1 MAHLVLPDTQAEP
14 SPNQKS
20 HFCQRTTENNYIMR
34 LSDLY
39 PIKSKA
45 IIYKSELNYISR
57 CVLDYPN
64 IETGGDLFGFW
75 THSGYPVIQ
84 YVIGPGLNANHQST
98 FFNQDG
104 NYLSEIGNK
113 LRDTHGLQHI
123 GEWHSHHQ
131 IGLAEPSGHDISTV
145 CKAIT
150 QYNLSNFFLVITN
163 IRDNS
168 SSVNGFMFNK
178 DKGREFEYAGW
189 VVLDCNSP
197 IRMDFD
203 TNHNYLIYQPR
214 TSEASLLEISKTT
227 LQDVEYHK
235 PEYSS
240 EYWLSNKSNHLVLKN
255 LIESLSTDFE
265 NTQAFQNNEDKTIF
279 LEFNKDGNDYNIIF
293 PIDFPKTNLLIID
306 KTENKVL
313 EGMSWEFQDDI
324 LSASL
329 NYIKASLN
337 IKATF

>member
-1 MAHLVLPDTQAEP
+1 M
-14 SPNQKS
+14 K
-20 HFCQRTTENNYIMR
+20 

-45 IIYKSELNYISR
+45 LIYKSELDYISR

-84 YVIGPGLNANHQST
+84 YVIGPGPNANHQST

-113 LRDTHGLQHI
+113 LRETHGLQHI

-131 IGLAEPSGHDISTV
+131 LGLAEPSGHDISTV
-145 CKAIT
+145 CKAIA

-168 SSVNGFMFNK
+168 SSVNGFMFNSQ
-178 DKGREFEYAGW
+178 KGRDFDYAGW
-189 VVLDCNSP
+189 VILESHSP
-197 IRMDFD
+197 IRQDFD
-203 TNHNYLIYQPR
+203 LKYQDLVYQPK
-214 TSEASLLEISKTT
+214 TKELSLLDLSKAT
-227 LQDVEYHK
+227 LNNLEFFK

-240 EYWLSNKSNHLVLKN
+240 EYWLSEKSNHLVLKGI
-255 LIESLSTDFE
+255 IEALGRFVV
-265 NTQAFQNNEDKTIF
+265 NVQAFQRNDDKTIY
-279 LEFNKDGNDYNIIF
+279 LEFQKDNKEYVVIF
-293 PIDFPKTNLLIID
+293 PIDFPKTNLIIID
-306 KTENKVL
+306 KTENKTI
-313 EGMSWEFQDDI
+313 EGVNWEFSGDI
-324 LSASL
+324 LDSSL
-329 NYIKASLN
+329 TYIKSSLHIKDTFLSRILN
-337 IKATF
+337 IK

>member
-1 MAHLVLPDTQAEP
+1 M
-14 SPNQKS
+14 K
-20 HFCQRTTENNYIMR
+20 

-45 IIYKSELNYISR
+45 LIYKSELDYISR

-84 YVIGPGLNANHQST
+84 YVIGPGPNANHQST

-113 LRDTHGLQHI
+113 LRETHGLQHI

-131 IGLAEPSGHDISTV
+131 LGLAEPSGHDISTV

-178 DKGREFEYAGW
+178 EKGRDFDYAGW
-189 VVLDCNSP
+189 VILESHSP
-197 IRMDFD
+197 IRQDFD
-203 TNHNYLIYQPR
+203 LKYQDLVYQPR
-214 TSEASLLEISKTT
+214 TKEASLLDLSKAT
-227 LQDVEYHK
+227 LNNLEFFK

-240 EYWLSNKSNHLVLKN
+240 EYWLSEKSNHLVLKGI
-255 LIESLSTDFE
+255 IEALGRFVA
-265 NTQAFQNNEDKTIF
+265 NVQVFQRNDDKTIY
-279 LEFNKDGNDYNIIF
+279 LEFHKDNKEYIVIF
-293 PIDFPKTNLLIID
+293 PIDFPKTNLIILD
-306 KTENKVL
+306 KTENKSI
-313 EGMSWEFQDDI
+313 EGVNWEFSGHI
-324 LSASL
+324 LDSSI
-329 NYIKASLN
+329 NYIKSSLHIKDTFLSRILN
-337 IKATF
+337 IK

>member
-1 MAHLVLPDTQAEP
+1 M
-14 SPNQKS
+14 K
-20 HFCQRTTENNYIMR
+20 

-45 IIYKSELNYISR
+45 LIYKSELDYMSR

-84 YVIGPGLNANHQST
+84 YVIGPGPNANHQST

-113 LRDTHGLQHI
+113 LRETHGLQHI

-131 IGLAEPSGHDISTV
+131 LGLAEPSGHDISTV
-145 CKAIT
+145 CKAIA

-168 SSVNGFMFNK
+168 SSVNGFMFNSQ
-178 DKGREFEYAGW
+178 KGRDFDYAGW
-189 VVLDCNSP
+189 VILESHSP
-197 IRMDFD
+197 IRQDFD
-203 TNHNYLIYQPR
+203 LKYQDLVYQPK
-214 TSEASLLEISKTT
+214 TKESSLLDLSKAT
-227 LQDVEYHK
+227 LNNLEFFK

-240 EYWLSNKSNHLVLKN
+240 EYWLSEKSNHLVLKGI
-255 LIESLSTDFE
+255 IEALGRFVV
-265 NTQAFQNNEDKTIF
+265 NVQAFQRNDDKTIY
-279 LEFNKDGNDYNIIF
+279 LEFQKDNKEYVVIF
-293 PIDFPKTNLLIID
+293 PIDFPKTNLIIID
-306 KTENKVL
+306 KTENKTI
-313 EGMSWEFQDDI
+313 EGVNWEFSGDI
-324 LSASL
+324 LDSSL
-329 NYIKASLN
+329 TYIKSSLHIKDTFLSRILN
-337 IKATF
+337 IK

>member
-1 MAHLVLPDTQAEP
+1 M
-14 SPNQKS
+14 K
-20 HFCQRTTENNYIMR
+20 

-45 IIYKSELNYISR
+45 LIYKSELDYISR

-84 YVIGPGLNANHQST
+84 YVIGPGPNANHQST

-113 LRDTHGLQHI
+113 LRETHGLQHI

-131 IGLAEPSGHDISTV
+131 LGLAEPSGHDISTV
-145 CKAIT
+145 CKAIA

-178 DKGREFEYAGW
+178 EKGRDFDYAGW
-189 VVLDCNSP
+189 VILESHSP
-197 IRMDFD
+197 IRQDFD
-203 TNHNYLIYQPR
+203 LKYQDLVYQPR
-214 TSEASLLEISKTT
+214 TKEASLLDLSKAT
-227 LQDVEYHK
+227 LNNLEFFK

-240 EYWLSNKSNHLVLKN
+240 EYWLSEKSNHLVLKGI
-255 LIESLSTDFE
+255 IEALGRFVA
-265 NTQAFQNNEDKTIF
+265 NVQVFQRNDDKTIY
-279 LEFNKDGNDYNIIF
+279 LEFHKDNKEYVVIF
-293 PIDFPKTNLLIID
+293 PIDFPKTNLIILD
-306 KTENKVL
+306 KTENKSI
-313 EGMSWEFQDDI
+313 EGVNWEFSGDI
-324 LSASL
+324 LDSSL
-329 NYIKASLN
+329 NYIKSSLHIKDTFLSRILN
-337 IKATF
+337 IK

>member
-1 MAHLVLPDTQAEP
+1 M
-14 SPNQKS
+14 K
-20 HFCQRTTENNYIMR
+20 

-45 IIYKSELNYISR
+45 LIYKSELDYISR

-84 YVIGPGLNANHQST
+84 YVIGPGPNANHQST

-113 LRDTHGLQHI
+113 LRETHGLQHI

-131 IGLAEPSGHDISTV
+131 LGLAEPSGHDISTV
-145 CKAIT
+145 CKAIA

-168 SSVNGFMFNK
+168 SSVNGFMFNRE
-178 DKGREFEYAGW
+178 KGRDFDYAGW
-189 VVLDCNSP
+189 VILESHSP
-197 IRMDFD
+197 IRQDFD
-203 TNHNYLIYQPR
+203 LKYHDLVYQPR
-214 TSEASLLEISKTT
+214 TKESSLLDLSKAT
-227 LQDVEYHK
+227 LNNLEFFK

-240 EYWLSNKSNHLVLKN
+240 EYWLSEKPNHLVLKN
-255 LIESLSTDFE
+255 IIEALGRFVV
-265 NTQAFQNNEDKTIF
+265 NVQVFQRNDDKTIY
-279 LEFNKDGNDYNIIF
+279 LEFHKDNKEYVVIF
-293 PIDFPKTNLLIID
+293 PIDFPKTNLIIID
-306 KTENKVL
+306 KTENKTI
-313 EGMSWEFQDDI
+313 EGVNWEFSGDI
-324 LSASL
+324 LDSSL
-329 NYIKASLN
+329 TYIKSSLQIKDTFLSRILN
-337 IKATF
+337 IK

>member
-1 MAHLVLPDTQAEP
+1 M
-14 SPNQKS
+14 K
-20 HFCQRTTENNYIMR
+20 

-45 IIYKSELNYISR
+45 LIYKSELDYISR

-84 YVIGPGLNANHQST
+84 YVIGPGPNANHQST

-113 LRDTHGLQHI
+113 LRETHGLQHI

-131 IGLAEPSGHDISTV
+131 LGLAEPSGHDISTV

-178 DKGREFEYAGW
+178 EKGRDFDYAGW
-189 VVLDCNSP
+189 VILESHSP
-197 IRMDFD
+197 IRQDFD
-203 TNHNYLIYQPR
+203 LKYHDLVYKPR
-214 TSEASLLEISKTT
+214 TKEASLLDLSKAT
-227 LQDVEYHK
+227 LNNLEFFK

-240 EYWLSNKSNHLVLKN
+240 EYWLSEKSNHLVLKGI
-255 LIESLSTDFE
+255 IEALGRFVV
-265 NTQAFQNNEDKTIF
+265 NIQVFQRSDDKTIY
-279 LEFNKDGNDYNIIF
+279 LEFHKDNKEYVVIF
-293 PIDFPKTNLLIID
+293 PIDFPKTNLIILD
-306 KTENKVL
+306 KTENKSI
-313 EGMSWEFQDDI
+313 EGVNWEFSGDI
-324 LSASL
+324 LDSSL
-329 NYIKASLN
+329 NYIKSSLHIKDTFFSRILN
-337 IKATF
+337 IK

>member
-1 MAHLVLPDTQAEP
+1 M
-14 SPNQKS
+14 K
-20 HFCQRTTENNYIMR
+20 

-45 IIYKSELNYISR
+45 LIYKSELDYISR

-84 YVIGPGLNANHQST
+84 YVIGPGPNANHQST

-113 LRDTHGLQHI
+113 LRETHGLQHI

-131 IGLAEPSGHDISTV
+131 LGLAEPSGHDISTV

-178 DKGREFEYAGW
+178 EKGRDFDYAGW
-189 VVLDCNSP
+189 VILESHSP
-197 IRMDFD
+197 IRQDF
-203 TNHNYLIYQPR
+203 
-214 TSEASLLEISKTT
+214 
-227 LQDVEYHK
+227 
-235 PEYSS
+235 
-240 EYWLSNKSNHLVLKN
+240 
-255 LIESLSTDFE
+255 
-265 NTQAFQNNEDKTIF
+265 
-279 LEFNKDGNDYNIIF
+279 G
-293 PIDFPKTNLLIID
+293 
-306 KTENKVL
+306 
-313 EGMSWEFQDDI
+313 GG
-324 LSASL
+324 
-329 NYIKASLN
+329 
-337 IKATF
+337 

>member
-1 MAHLVLPDTQAEP
+1 M
-14 SPNQKS
+14 K
-20 HFCQRTTENNYIMR
+20 

-45 IIYKSELNYISR
+45 LIYKSELDYISR

-84 YVIGPGLNANHQST
+84 YVIGPGPNANHQST

-104 NYLSEIGNK
+104 NYLLEIGNK
-113 LRDTHGLQHI
+113 LRETHGLQHI

-131 IGLAEPSGHDISTV
+131 LGLAEPSRHDISTV

-178 DKGREFEYAGW
+178 EKGRDFDYAGW
-189 VVLDCNSP
+189 VILESHSP
-197 IRMDFD
+197 IRQDFD
-203 TNHNYLIYQPR
+203 LNYQDLVYQPR
-214 TSEASLLEISKTT
+214 TKEASLLDLSKAT
-227 LQDVEYHK
+227 LNNLEFFK

-240 EYWLSNKSNHLVLKN
+240 EYWLSEKSNHLVLKGI
-255 LIESLSTDFE
+255 IEALGKFVA
-265 NTQAFQNNEDKTIF
+265 NVQVFQRNDDKTIY
-279 LEFNKDGNDYNIIF
+279 LEFQKDNKEYVVIF
-293 PIDFPKTNLLIID
+293 PIDFPKTNLIILD
-306 KTENKVL
+306 KTENKSI
-313 EGMSWEFQDDI
+313 EGVNWEFSGDI
-324 LSASL
+324 LDSSV
-329 NYIKASLN
+329 NYIKSSLHIKDTFLSRILN
-337 IKATF
+337 IK

>member
-1 MAHLVLPDTQAEP
+1 M
-14 SPNQKS
+14 K
-20 HFCQRTTENNYIMR
+20 

-45 IIYKSELNYISR
+45 IIYKSELDYISR

-84 YVIGPGLNANHQST
+84 YVIGPGPNANHQST
-98 FFNQDG
+98 FFNQDAD
-104 NYLSEIGNK
+104 YLSEVGNR
-113 LRDTHGLQHI
+113 LRETHALQHI

-131 IGLAEPSGHDISTV
+131 LGLAEPSGHDISTV
-145 CKAIT
+145 CKAIL

-178 DKGREFEYAGW
+178 NKGRDFDYAGW
-189 VVLDCNSP
+189 VILESYSP

-203 TNHNYLIYQPR
+203 STNLNLVYLPK
-214 TSEASLLEISKTT
+214 THEPSLLELSKAT
-227 LQDVEYHK
+227 LQNLEYCK

-240 EYWLSNKSNHLVLKN
+240 EYWLSDKSNHLILKN
-255 LIESLSTDFE
+255 LIESLGKYFE
-265 NTQAFQNNEDKTIF
+265 NIQVFQKNDDKTIY
-279 LEFNKDGNDYNIIF
+279 LEFQKEGKEFVILF
-293 PIDFPKTNLLIID
+293 PIDFPKTNLMIVD
-306 KTENKVL
+306 KTENKII
-313 EGMSWEFQDDI
+313 EGINWDFNGNI
-324 LSASL
+324 LDTSI
-329 NYIKASLN
+329 NYIKSSMQIKETFLSRILN
-337 IKATF
+337 ISK

>member
-1 MAHLVLPDTQAEP
+1 M
-14 SPNQKS
+14 K
-20 HFCQRTTENNYIMR
+20 

-45 IIYKSELNYISR
+45 LIYKSELDYISR

-84 YVIGPGLNANHQST
+84 YVIGPGPNANHQST

-113 LRDTHGLQHI
+113 LRETHGLQHI

-131 IGLAEPSGHDISTV
+131 LGLAEPSGHDISTV

-178 DKGREFEYAGW
+178 EKGRDFDYAGW
-189 VVLDCNSP
+189 VILESHSP
-197 IRMDFD
+197 IRQDFD
-203 TNHNYLIYQPR
+203 LKYQDLVYQPR
-214 TSEASLLEISKTT
+214 TKEASLLDLSKAT
-227 LQDVEYHK
+227 LNNLEFFK

-240 EYWLSNKSNHLVLKN
+240 EYWLSEKSNHLVLKGI
-255 LIESLSTDFE
+255 IEALGRFVA
-265 NTQAFQNNEDKTIF
+265 NVQVFQRNDDKTIY
-279 LEFNKDGNDYNIIF
+279 LEFHKDNKEYVVIF
-293 PIDFPKTNLLIID
+293 PIDFPKTNLIILD
-306 KTENKVL
+306 KTENKSI
-313 EGMSWEFQDDI
+313 EGVNWEFSGDI
-324 LSASL
+324 LDSSI
-329 NYIKASLN
+329 NYIKSSLHIKDTFLSRILN
-337 IKATF
+337 IK

>member
-1 MAHLVLPDTQAEP
+1 M
-14 SPNQKS
+14 K
-20 HFCQRTTENNYIMR
+20 
-34 LSDLY
+34 LSGLY

-45 IIYKSELNYISR
+45 LIYKSELDYISR

-84 YVIGPGLNANHQST
+84 YVIGPGPNANHQST

-113 LRDTHGLQHI
+113 LRESHGLQHI

-131 IGLAEPSGHDISTV
+131 LGLAEPSGHDISTV
-145 CKAIT
+145 CKAIA

-178 DKGREFEYAGW
+178 EKGRDFDYAGW
-189 VVLDCNSP
+189 VILENHSP
-197 IRMDFD
+197 IRQDFD
-203 TNHNYLIYQPR
+203 LKYQDLVYQPR
-214 TSEASLLEISKTT
+214 TKEASLLDLSKAT
-227 LQDVEYHK
+227 LNNLEFFK

-240 EYWLSNKSNHLVLKN
+240 EYWLSEKSNHLVLKGI
-255 LIESLSTDFE
+255 IEALGRFVA
-265 NTQAFQNNEDKTIF
+265 NVQVFQRNDDKTIY
-279 LEFNKDGNDYNIIF
+279 LEFQKDNNEYVIIF
-293 PIDFPKTNLLIID
+293 PIDFPKTNLIILD
-306 KTENKVL
+306 KTENKSI
-313 EGMSWEFQDDI
+313 EGVNWEFSGDI
-324 LSASL
+324 LDSSL
-329 NYIKASLN
+329 TYIKSSLHIKDTFLSRILN
-337 IKATF
+337 IK

>member
-1 MAHLVLPDTQAEP
+1 M
-14 SPNQKS
+14 K
-20 HFCQRTTENNYIMR
+20 

-39 PIKSKA
+39 PLKSKA
-45 IIYKSELNYISR
+45 LIYKSELDYISR

-84 YVIGPGLNANHQST
+84 YVIGPGPNANHQST

-113 LRDTHGLQHI
+113 LRETHGLQHI

-131 IGLAEPSGHDISTV
+131 LGLAEPSGHDISTV
-145 CKAIT
+145 CKAIA

-178 DKGREFEYAGW
+178 EKGRDFDYAGW
-189 VVLDCNSP
+189 VILESHSP
-197 IRMDFD
+197 IRQDFD
-203 TNHNYLIYQPR
+203 LKYQDLVYQPR
-214 TSEASLLEISKTT
+214 TKEASLLDLSKAT
-227 LQDVEYHK
+227 LNNLEFFK

-240 EYWLSNKSNHLVLKN
+240 EYWLSDKSNHLVLKGI
-255 LIESLSTDFE
+255 IEALGRFVA
-265 NTQAFQNNEDKTIF
+265 NVQVFQRNDDKTIY
-279 LEFNKDGNDYNIIF
+279 LEFHKDNKEYVVIF
-293 PIDFPKTNLLIID
+293 PIDFPKTNLIILD
-306 KTENKVL
+306 KTENKSI
-313 EGMSWEFQDDI
+313 EGVNWEFSGDI
-324 LSASL
+324 LDSSL
-329 NYIKASLN
+329 NYIKSSLHFKDTFLSRILN
-337 IKATF
+337 IK

>member
-1 MAHLVLPDTQAEP
+1 M
-14 SPNQKS
+14 K
-20 HFCQRTTENNYIMR
+20 

-45 IIYKSELNYISR
+45 LIYKSELDYISR

-84 YVIGPGLNANHQST
+84 YVIGPGPNANHQST

-113 LRDTHGLQHI
+113 LRETHGLQHI

-131 IGLAEPSGHDISTV
+131 LGLAEPSGHDISTV

-178 DKGREFEYAGW
+178 EKGRDFDYAGW
-189 VVLDCNSP
+189 VILESHSP
-197 IRMDFD
+197 IRQDFD
-203 TNHNYLIYQPR
+203 LKYHDLVYKPR
-214 TSEASLLEISKTT
+214 TKEASLLDLSKAT
-227 LQDVEYHK
+227 LNNLEFFK

-240 EYWLSNKSNHLVLKN
+240 EYWLSEKSNHLVLKGI
-255 LIESLSTDFE
+255 IEALGRFVA
-265 NTQAFQNNEDKTIF
+265 NVQVFQRNDDKTIY
-279 LEFNKDGNDYNIIF
+279 LEFHKDNKEYVVIF
-293 PIDFPKTNLLIID
+293 PIDFPKTNLIILD
-306 KTENKVL
+306 KTENKSI
-313 EGMSWEFQDDI
+313 EGVNWEFSGDI
-324 LSASL
+324 LDSSL
-329 NYIKASLN
+329 NYIKSSLHIKDTFFSRILN
-337 IKATF
+337 IK

>member
-1 MAHLVLPDTQAEP
+1 M
-14 SPNQKS
+14 K
-20 HFCQRTTENNYIMR
+20 

-45 IIYKSELNYISR
+45 LIYKSELDYISR

-84 YVIGPGLNANHQST
+84 YVIGPGPNANHQST

-113 LRDTHGLQHI
+113 LRETHGLQHI

-131 IGLAEPSGHDISTV
+131 LGLAEPSGHDISTV

-178 DKGREFEYAGW
+178 EKGRDFDYAGW
-189 VVLDCNSP
+189 VILESHSP
-197 IRMDFD
+197 IRQDFD
-203 TNHNYLIYQPR
+203 LKYQDLVYQPR
-214 TSEASLLEISKTT
+214 TKEASLLDLSKAT
-227 LQDVEYHK
+227 LNNLEFFK

-240 EYWLSNKSNHLVLKN
+240 EYWLSEKSNHLVLKGI
-255 LIESLSTDFE
+255 IEALGRFVA
-265 NTQAFQNNEDKTIF
+265 NVQVFQRNDDKTIY
-279 LEFNKDGNDYNIIF
+279 LEFHKDNKEYIVIF
-293 PIDFPKTNLLIID
+293 PIDFPKTNLIILD
-306 KTENKVL
+306 KTENKSI
-313 EGMSWEFQDDI
+313 EGVNWEFSGDI
-324 LSASL
+324 LDSSI
-329 NYIKASLN
+329 NYIKSSLHIKDTFLSRILN
-337 IKATF
+337 IK

>member
-1 MAHLVLPDTQAEP
+1 M
-14 SPNQKS
+14 K
-20 HFCQRTTENNYIMR
+20 

-45 IIYKSELNYISR
+45 LIYKSELDYISR

-84 YVIGPGLNANHQST
+84 YVIGPGPNANHQST

-113 LRDTHGLQHI
+113 LRETHGLQHI

-131 IGLAEPSGHDISTV
+131 LGLAEPSGHDISTV

-178 DKGREFEYAGW
+178 EKGRDFDYAGW
-189 VVLDCNSP
+189 VILESHSP
-197 IRMDFD
+197 IRQDFD
-203 TNHNYLIYQPR
+203 LKYQDLVYQPR
-214 TSEASLLEISKTT
+214 TKEASLLDLSKAT
-227 LQDVEYHK
+227 LNNLEFFK

-240 EYWLSNKSNHLVLKN
+240 EYWLSEKSNHLVLKGI
-255 LIESLSTDFE
+255 IEALGRFVA
-265 NTQAFQNNEDKTIF
+265 NVQVFQRNDDKTIY
-279 LEFNKDGNDYNIIF
+279 LEFQKDNKEYVVIF
-293 PIDFPKTNLLIID
+293 PIDFPKTNLIILD
-306 KTENKVL
+306 KTENKSI
-313 EGMSWEFQDDI
+313 EGVNWEFSGDI
-324 LSASL
+324 LDSSL
-329 NYIKASLN
+329 NYIKSSLHIKDTFLSRILN
-337 IKATF
+337 IK

>member
-1 MAHLVLPDTQAEP
+1 M
-14 SPNQKS
+14 K
-20 HFCQRTTENNYIMR
+20 

-45 IIYKSELNYISR
+45 LIYKSELDYISR

-84 YVIGPGLNANHQST
+84 YVIGPGPNANHQST

-113 LRDTHGLQHI
+113 LRETHGLQHI

-131 IGLAEPSGHDISTV
+131 LGLAEPSGHDISTV

-163 IRDNS
+163 IRDIS
-168 SSVNGFMFNK
+168 SSINGFMFNK
-178 DKGREFEYAGW
+178 EKGRDFDYAGW
-189 VVLDCNSP
+189 VILESHSP
-197 IRMDFD
+197 IRQDFD
-203 TNHNYLIYQPR
+203 LKYHDLVYQPR
-214 TSEASLLEISKTT
+214 TKEASLLDLSKAT
-227 LQDVEYHK
+227 LNNLEFFK

-240 EYWLSNKSNHLVLKN
+240 EYWLSEKSNHLVLKGI
-255 LIESLSTDFE
+255 IETLGRFVA
-265 NTQAFQNNEDKTIF
+265 NVQIFQRNDDKTIY
-279 LEFNKDGNDYNIIF
+279 LEFHKDNKEYVVIF
-293 PIDFPKTNLLIID
+293 PIDFPKTNLIILD
-306 KTENKVL
+306 KTENKSI
-313 EGMSWEFQDDI
+313 EGVNWEFSGDI
-324 LSASL
+324 LDSSL
-329 NYIKASLN
+329 NYIKSSLH
-337 IKATF
+337 IKDTFLSRILNLK

>member
-1 MAHLVLPDTQAEP
+1 M
-14 SPNQKS
+14 K
-20 HFCQRTTENNYIMR
+20 

-39 PIKSKA
+39 PIKSKVL
-45 IIYKSELNYISR
+45 IYKSELDYISR

-84 YVIGPGLNANHQST
+84 YVIGPGPNANHQST

-113 LRDTHGLQHI
+113 LRETHGLQHI

-131 IGLAEPSGHDISTV
+131 LGLAEPSGHDISTV
-145 CKAIT
+145 CKAIA

-178 DKGREFEYAGW
+178 EKGRDFDYAGW
-189 VVLDCNSP
+189 VILESHSP
-197 IRMDFD
+197 IRQDFD
-203 TNHNYLIYQPR
+203 LNYLDLVYKPK
-214 TSEASLLEISKTT
+214 TKESSLLDLSKAT
-227 LQDVEYHK
+227 LINLEFFK

-240 EYWLSNKSNHLVLKN
+240 EYWLTDKSNHLVLKGI
-255 LIESLSTDFE
+255 IEALGRFVA
-265 NTQAFQNNEDKTIF
+265 NVQVFQRNEDKTIY
-279 LEFNKDGNDYNIIF
+279 LEFHKDNKEYVVIF
-293 PIDFPKTNLLIID
+293 PIDFPKTNLIILD
-306 KTENKVL
+306 KTENKSI
-313 EGMSWEFQDDI
+313 EGVNWEFSGDI
-324 LSASL
+324 LDSSL
-329 NYIKASLN
+329 NYIKSSLHIKDTFLSRILN
-337 IKATF
+337 IK

>member
-1 MAHLVLPDTQAEP
+1 M
-14 SPNQKS
+14 K
-20 HFCQRTTENNYIMR
+20 

-45 IIYKSELNYISR
+45 LIYKSELDYISR

-84 YVIGPGLNANHQST
+84 YVIGPGPNANHQST

-113 LRDTHGLQHI
+113 LRETHALQHI

-131 IGLAEPSGHDISTV
+131 LGLAEPSGHDISTV
-145 CKAIT
+145 CKAIA

-168 SSVNGFMFNK
+168 SSVNGFMFNRE
-178 DKGREFEYAGW
+178 KGRDFDYAGW
-189 VVLDCNSP
+189 VILENHSP
-197 IRMDFD
+197 IRQDFD
-203 TNHNYLIYQPR
+203 LKYHDLVYQPR
-214 TSEASLLEISKTT
+214 TKESSLLDLSKAT
-227 LQDVEYHK
+227 LNNLEFFK

-240 EYWLSNKSNHLVLKN
+240 EYWLSEKPNHLVLKN
-255 LIESLSTDFE
+255 IIEALGRFVV
-265 NTQAFQNNEDKTIF
+265 NVQVFQRNDDKTIY
-279 LEFNKDGNDYNIIF
+279 LEFHNDNKEYVVIF
-293 PIDFPKTNLLIID
+293 PIDFPKTNLIIID
-306 KTENKVL
+306 KTESKTI
-313 EGMSWEFQDDI
+313 EGVNWEFSGDI
-324 LSASL
+324 LDSSL
-329 NYIKASLN
+329 NYIKSSLQIKETFLSRILN
-337 IKATF
+337 IK